1 MQRYKFIA
9 VWHVDTRTSY
19 CNVEHTR
26 RELVGDVIRLYDGD
40 MFVGQFLDSSISRM
54 SRRRGI
60 DL

>member
-26 RELVGDVIRLYDGD
+26 RELVGNVIRLYDGD
-40 MFVGQFLDSSISRM
+40 MFVGQF
-54 SRRRGI
+54 
-60 DL
+60 DLGFVDIAYVTEAKE